1 MHGTIVCDDSLHKK
15 VGLKHKYLY
24 ENISYI
30 PPDSAFT
37 EHNALVRL
45 VLYAGNMLY
54 PTRSMTHPYYTIK
67 L

>member
-1 MHGTIVCDDSLHKK
+1 M
-15 VGLKHKYLY
+15 KYGNKY
-24 ENISYI
+24 ICISYI

-54 PTRSMTHPYYTIK
+54 PTRTMTHPYDTMK
-67 L
+67 LVWKTSGNY